1 MRYILTSLFVF
12 SISFAALSQTSF
24 EYLDPNNERN
34 VAIQAFETKHNEYII
49 SFVTIDNNISNCQN
63 GILLLS
69 EGGNKLSHSFF
80 CNDTL
85 ELNAYDFF
93 EMEDDLAIVGTGFNP
108 VTEKS
113 YLWFRKV
120 DEEDSTITETF
131 HYLSNREILLFDS
144 FLKEGVF
151 YCAGTTFDFEPFVAT
166 LETNG
171 QLLFSKTDFEFIDVV
186 NKLLIDENEYI
197 MRGNR
202 LRRLDAAFNLL
213 EVMPNSPF
221 GFHQQGDM
229 IELSDSTY
237 LITGKKT
244 FAYSAENR
252 RQFGIG
258 ILSDEFEELDSL
270 LFGPGGDTIDYPG
283 ANRSI
288 SKALDGNFFFAGTS
302 NMQIIP
308 SPYGTIPS
316 WFYLAKIEPD
326 LTMLWNKTYGGDA
339 YYNMYGVLATSD
351 GGCLMYGFKH
361 DYENEPNLLQ
371 LYVLKVNED
380 GDIISSATHPLTHEP
395 IARFYPNPFSDV
407 LQLEFFDPVFIL
419 KTRLDIYDSAGR
431 LVIAQDNLAADQ
443 VINTSSLAKGVYFAK
458 LVDDNGRCLLTEK
471 LVKQ

>member
-1 MRYILTSLFVF
+1 MHYILTSLFVF

-24 EYLDPNNERN
+24 EYLDPDNERN
-34 VAIQAFETKHNEYII
+34 IALQAFETQHKEYII
-49 SFVTIDNNISNCQN
+49 SFVTIDGSSCQN

-69 EGGNKLSHSFF
+69 ENGNPISHSFF

-93 EMEDDLAIVGTGFNP
+93 EIEDDLAIIGTGFNP

-120 DEEDSTITETF
+120 DEDYSTVTETF
-131 HYLSNREILLFDS
+131 HYLSNRDIFNLNA
-144 FLKEGVF
+144 FLKEGVI
-151 YCAGTTFDFEPFVAT
+151 YCTGSTFSYNPFVAT

-171 QLLFSKTDFEFIDVV
+171 QLLFSKTDFEFTDYV
-186 NKLLIDENEYI
+186 NRLLIDEDEYI

-202 LRRLDAAFNLL
+202 LRRLDTAFNLL
-213 EVMPNSPF
+213 EVMPRTPF
-221 GFHQQGDM
+221 GFSQQGDM

-244 FAYSAENR
+244 FAYNAENR

-258 ILSDEFEELDSL
+258 ILSDELEELDSL

-316 WFYLAKIEPD
+316 WFYVAKIEPD

-339 YYNMYGVLATSD
+339 YYNMFGMLATSD

-380 GDIISSATHPLTHEP
+380 GDIITSTTHPLTHEP
-395 IARFYPNPFSDV
+395 ICRFYPNPFSDM
-407 LQLEFFDPVFIL
+407 LQLEFFDPAAVS
-419 KTRLDIYDSAGR
+419 KTNLFIYDSAGR
-431 LVIAQDNLAADQ
+431 LLITQGNLAADQ
-443 VINTSSLAKGVYFAK
+443 IINTSSLAKGVYFAK
-458 LVDDNGRCLLTEK
+458 LVDDNGRCLFTKK

>member
-1 MRYILTSLFVF
+1 MRNIHLLLFLAIIFASCSKNHTEHQLLGDSPEIGDNGHKPYLFQSNPSPDSDAIKERIQNFRQRLHAAQVGEIEFRESDLTASEAEWNIEATLNATYGSTFKNFVMRYILTSLFVF

-24 EYLDPNNERN
+24 EYLDPDNERN

-244 FAYSAENR
+244 FAYSAENW

-270 LFGPGGDTIDYPG
+270 LFGPGG
-283 ANRSI
+283 
-288 SKALDGNFFFAGTS
+288 
-302 NMQIIP
+302 
-308 SPYGTIPS
+308 
-316 WFYLAKIEPD
+316 
-326 LTMLWNKTYGGDA
+326 
-339 YYNMYGVLATSD
+339 
-351 GGCLMYGFKH
+351 
-361 DYENEPNLLQ
+361 
-371 LYVLKVNED
+371 
-380 GDIISSATHPLTHEP
+380 
-395 IARFYPNPFSDV
+395 
-407 LQLEFFDPVFIL
+407 
-419 KTRLDIYDSAGR
+419 TRLIIQALTGAFLRHSM
-431 LVIAQDNLAADQ
+431 VISFLRGHQ
-443 VINTSSLAKGVYFAK
+443 ICK
-458 LVDDNGRCLLTEK
+458 
-471 LVKQ
+471 